1 MQIPVDRLDAET
13 LTRVIEEFV
22 SREGTDY
29 GMSNPDLLV
38 KVEGIRRQ
46 LKSGEAV
53 LCFDEVSETCHIL
66 SREAFRSIQKG
77 GLQSGPVLSNE
88 MGTDF

>member
-29 GMSNPDLLV
+29 GQYSPDLLG
-38 KVEGIRRQ
+38 KVEGIRRK

-53 LCFDEVSETCHIL
+53 LCYDEVSETCHIL
-66 SREAFRSIQKG
+66 SREAFRSLQKSSAQPAQARQG
-77 GLQSGPVLSNE
+77 ELGS
-88 MGTDF
+88 DF

>member
-1 MQIPVDRLDAET
+1 MDRLDAET
-13 LTRVIEEFV
+13 LTRVIEEYV

-29 GMSNPDLLV
+29 GHSSPDLLA
-38 KVEGIRRQ
+38 KVEGIRRK

-66 SREAFRSIQKG
+66 SREAWRSLQKG
-77 GLQSGPVLSNE
+77 GVTSTPAPSLD
-88 MGTDF
+88 MGSDL

>member
-29 GMSNPDLLV
+29 GQSSPDLLA
-38 KVEGIRRQ
+38 KVEGIRRK

-66 SREAFRSIQKG
+66 SREAYRSLQKG
-77 GLQSGPVLSNE
+77 GVQPVLSRPNE
-88 MGTDF
+88 MGSEI

>member
-29 GMSNPDLLV
+29 GQSSPDLLA
-38 KVEGIRRQ
+38 KVEGIRRK

-53 LCFDEVSETCHIL
+53 LCYDEVSESCHIL
-66 SREAFRSIQKG
+66 SREAYRSLQK
-77 GLQSGPVLSNE
+77 SGAQPAQERPQE

>member
-1 MQIPVDRLDAET
+1 MQIPVDRLDPET

-29 GMSNPDLLV
+29 GQSSPDLLS
-38 KVEGIRRQ
+38 KVEGIRRK

-53 LCFDEVSETCHIL
+53 LCYDELSESCQIL
-66 SREAFRSIQKG
+66 SREAYRSLQK
-77 GLQSGPVLSNE
+77 SGAQPTQARSQE
-88 MGTDF
+88 TGMEF

>member
-1 MQIPVDRLDAET
+1 MQIPVDRLDPET

-29 GMSNPDLLV
+29 GQANPDLLA
-38 KVEGIRRQ
+38 KVEGIRRK

-53 LCFDEVSETCHIL
+53 LCYDEVSESCHIL
-66 SREAFRSIQKG
+66 SREAYRSLQKG
-77 GLQSGPVLSNE
+77 GAQPTQARSNE
-88 MGTDF
+88 ISRDF

>member
-1 MQIPVDRLDAET
+1 MQIPVDRLDPET

-29 GMSNPDLLV
+29 GQFNPDILV
-38 KVEGIRRQ
+38 KVEGIRRK

-53 LCFDEVSETCHIL
+53 LCYDEVSETCHIL
-66 SREAFRSIQKG
+66 SREAYRSLQK
-77 GLQSGPVLSNE
+77 SGAQPTQVRPNE
-88 MGTDF
+88 ISRDF

>member
-29 GMSNPDLLV
+29 GQSNPDMV
-38 KVEGIRRQ
+38 DKVEGIRRK
-46 LKSGEAV
+46 LKSGQAV
-53 LCFDEVSETCHIL
+53 LVFDEGSETCHIL
-66 SREAFRSIQKG
+66 SREAFRSMQKG
-77 GLQSGPVLSNE
+77 GASTSQVPSNE
-88 MGTDF
+88 LGTDF

>member
-1 MQIPVDRLDAET
+1 MQIPVDRLDADT

-29 GMSNPDLLV
+29 GQTSPDLLG
-38 KVEGIRRQ
+38 KVDSIRRK

-53 LCFDEVSETCHIL
+53 LCYDEVSETCHIL
-66 SREAFRSIQKG
+66 TREAYRSLQKG
-77 GLQSGPVLSNE
+77 GAQPAQVRPNE
-88 MGTDF
+88 MGSEF